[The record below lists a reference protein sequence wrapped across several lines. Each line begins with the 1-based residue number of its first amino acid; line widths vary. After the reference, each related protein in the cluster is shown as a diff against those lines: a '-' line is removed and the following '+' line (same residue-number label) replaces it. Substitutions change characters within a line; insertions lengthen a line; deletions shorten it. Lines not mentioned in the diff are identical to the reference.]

1 MWHSI
6 PASVAN
12 GNCRGPKNL
21 RRGQTAL
28 SCRTAGSDPQASHV
42 RGKPVDNGRVPLT
55 IHCVTHDTEF
65 AATLDELLSGS
76 TLGAKLVVHPADQR
90 RRQLLAPRS
99 SGDSAL
105 LLLDADSLGEQAF
118 ELLDANNEIA
128 ALIIGAAGTEPLLC
142 DAHNRSGCEFML
154 KDAEQRYLQLLPC
167 VVRKL
172 LLQRDQ
178 YETTS
183 DMLRSSEKRYED
195 LIHAIPDI
203 VYKIDPSGR
212 FTFVNNAVRSLGY
225 SPDELIGAHFSSLLH
240 AEDVPRVSRSQVL
253 PGIRG
258 SITGPSNA
266 PGLFDERRTGD
277 RCTHGLEV
285 RVRRK
290 NGASAQNMIASVT
303 AYGEIAAAGHY
314 RTEIQQRFFT
324 GTVGIIRDVTQRKRS
339 QQMLHEL
346 SVAIEQSKTAV
357 CIARA
362 DGRIDYANPFFL
374 RLNRHRPEDVLGQ
387 NLLELLSE
395 YLQEETA
402 ADVLEAIR
410 SGTVWEGDSIVW
422 RRDGESYWSWIKI
435 YPVHAAD
442 GEVQSHILF
451 VEDITDRKQSE
462 AWLRQ
467 NLQDKERSLQELQQQ
482 MSGSLQLVA
491 GLLAVQQEHTI
502 EPQTLRGLNR
512 CAMYVIALETAY
524 EQALAGADWDRIDLR
539 GYLSG
544 IIPRLAR
551 RYGVDPVTLSVEFQF
566 DSLDLALDRSIAL
579 GMITAEIL
587 GYALDEYDIRYL
599 SISHQDQQAG
609 NSLTIRH
616 GGSDVFGSAA
626 EQQSADSETDDNRS
640 MLLRIV
646 EFLALRIDGSFTHDE
661 QDGARYSV
669 EYREQ

>member
-1 MWHSI
+1 M
-6 PASVAN
+6 
-12 GNCRGPKNL
+12 
-21 RRGQTAL
+21 
-28 SCRTAGSDPQASHV
+28 SHV
-42 RGKPVDNGRVPLT
+42 RSKAVDNRRVPLT
-55 IHCVTHDTEF
+55 IHCITHDIEF
-65 AATLDELLSGS
+65 AAVLDEILSGS
-76 TLGAKLVVHPADQR
+76 ALGATIVVHPADQR
-90 RRQLLAPRS
+90 RRQLPEPPS

-118 ELLDANNEIA
+118 ELLEANNEIA
-128 ALIIGAAGTEPLLC
+128 ALIVGAAGAEPLLC
-142 DAHNRSGCEFML
+142 EAHNRSGCEFML

-167 VVRKL
+167 MIRKL
-172 LLQRDQ
+172 LRQHDQ

-195 LIHAIPDI
+195 LIQAIPDI

-212 FTFVNNAVRSLGY
+212 FTFVNDAVRQLGY
-225 SPDELIGAHFSSLLH
+225 TPKELIGAHFSSLLH

-277 RCTHGLEV
+277 RCTQGLEV

-290 NGASAQNMIASVT
+290 NGVSARNMIASVT

-324 GTVGIIRDVTQRKRS
+324 GTVGIIRDITQRKRS

-346 SVAIEQSKTAV
+346 SLAIEQSKTAV

-362 DGRIDYANPFFL
+362 DGQIDYANPYFL
-374 RLNRHRPEDVLGQ
+374 RLNGHRPEDVLGQ
-387 NLLELLSE
+387 NVRDLLSE

-402 ADVLEAIR
+402 AEVLEAIQ

-435 YPVHAAD
+435 YPVHDTD

-467 NLQDKERSLQELQQQ
+467 NMQDKDRSLQELQQQ
-482 MSGSLQLVA
+482 MNANLQLVS

-502 EPQTLRGLNR
+502 EPQALRGLNR
-512 CAMYVIALETAY
+512 CAIYVIALQTAY
-524 EQALAGADWDRIDLR
+524 EQALAGANWNRIDLR
-539 GYLSG
+539 SYLST
-544 IIPRLAR
+544 IIPRLAH
-551 RYGVDPVTLSVEFQF
+551 RYGVDPLTLSVELLF
-566 DSLDLALDRSIAL
+566 DSLDLALDRAIVL

-587 GYALDEYDIRYL
+587 GYALDECDIRYL
-599 SISHQDQQAG
+599 SVSHQDQQAG

-616 GGSDVFGSAA
+616 SGSDIFGSAA
-626 EQQSADSETDDNRS
+626 EQHSAGSETDDSRS

-661 QDGARYSV
+661 QGGARYSV